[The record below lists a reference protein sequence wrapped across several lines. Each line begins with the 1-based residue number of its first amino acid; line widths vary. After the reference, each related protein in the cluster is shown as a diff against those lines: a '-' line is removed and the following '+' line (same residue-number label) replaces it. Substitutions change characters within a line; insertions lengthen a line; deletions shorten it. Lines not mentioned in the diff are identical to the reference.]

1 MTGRYAMG
9 LAHNSMQAHARRD
22 RSFVMS
28 LLGGL
33 GVIMVAETM
42 GNNEEGTGGW
52 QKKTRG

>member
-1 MTGRYAMG
+1 MG
-9 LAHNSMQAHARRD
+9 LAHNSMQVHARRD
-22 RSFVMS
+22 PSFVMS
-28 LLGGL
+28 LPRRL